1 MIFLYFF
8 LLQIATSAIFCTYI
22 VHECSMQ
29 EYLSLHISIMPSRAA
44 VQRIH
49 LFSVFSLHAFYICEC
64 VPLGTRIEPTTP
76 DKRPADL
83 SPWSIILLPRL

>member
-1 MIFLYFF
+1 
-8 LLQIATSAIFCTYI
+8 
-22 VHECSMQ
+22 
-29 EYLSLHISIMPSRAA
+29 MPSRAA

-64 VPLGTRIEPTTP
+64 VPLGTRIEPADP

-83 SPWSIILLPRL
+83 SPWSTDYFCKFTPSKCHFSSKSLVEIIPS

>member
-1 MIFLYFF
+1 
-8 LLQIATSAIFCTYI
+8 
-22 VHECSMQ
+22 
-29 EYLSLHISIMPSRAA
+29 MPSRAA

-64 VPLGTRIEPTTP
+64 VPLGTRIEPAAP

-83 SPWSIILLPRL
+83 SPWSTVLASVVAYYICKWLDEDE